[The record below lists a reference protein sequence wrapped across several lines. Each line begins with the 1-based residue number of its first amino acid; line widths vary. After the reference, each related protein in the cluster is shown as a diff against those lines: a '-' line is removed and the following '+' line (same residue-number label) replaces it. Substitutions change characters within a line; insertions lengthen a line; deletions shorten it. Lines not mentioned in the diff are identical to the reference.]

1 MFCFKKKNKD
11 IILTKEQQE
20 KILLIFN
27 SVEDGYK
34 AFLKSGFNSINS
46 YLKNLIGEWW
56 TWQKKNY

>member
-46 YLKNLIGEWW
+46 YLKNLIGEW
-56 TWQKKNY
+56 